1 MDTDGMSDRPD
12 LTRPVTIQVPVYALD
27 YGVTRSWPTDH
38 PLSIRVHA
46 GEVVIEGDKI
56 ALRALA
62 ELLLTLS
69 EPDTPS
75 SFHFHLEAS
84 AGELTPDSVN
94 LTLDHDEWDE

>member
-1 MDTDGMSDRPD
+1 MSNRRDP
-12 LTRPVTIQVPVYALD
+12 TRSVTIQVPVYVPD
-27 YGVTRSWPTDH
+27 YGVTRAWPMDH
-38 PLSIRVHA
+38 PLSIRVHS

-56 ALRALA
+56 ALRTLA

-84 AGELTPDSVN
+84 KGELTPDSVN
-94 LTLDHDEWDE
+94 LVFDHDEWDE